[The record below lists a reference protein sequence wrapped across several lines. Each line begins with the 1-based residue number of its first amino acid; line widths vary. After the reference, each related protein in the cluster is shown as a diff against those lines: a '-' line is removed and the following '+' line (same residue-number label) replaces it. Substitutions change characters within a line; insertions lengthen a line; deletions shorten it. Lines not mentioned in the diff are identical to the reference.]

1 MDFSALGFVL
11 VFVGSYP
18 VTAYRSVPSQTDN
31 SPYLT
36 SIGQRTN
43 EHGIAVSQNMLKE
56 GSLKYGDL
64 VYVGGGIGF
73 KFVNDCMNERHHD
86 RLDVWVK
93 GLKEEKLF
101 DEKFKSKKVGVW
113 RVLGGGE
120 KNTTPLIGKMV
131 ENHLAEGL
139 LLIGVGLAVLALL
152 ANQLKRILTCCRKA
166 RCRNCLTS
174 KFWRWKRFMRR

>member
-1 MDFSALGFVL
+1 MDFSAVGFFL

-36 SIGQRTN
+36 SIGQRTH
-43 EHGIAVSQNMLKE
+43 EHGIAVSQNLLKE

-64 VYVGGGIGF
+64 VYVDGIGF
-73 KFVNDCMNERHHD
+73 KFVNDCMNKRHHD

-120 KNTTPLIGKMV
+120 KNTTPPIGKMV
-131 ENHLAEGL
+131 ENLLAGAL
-139 LLIGVGLAVLALL
+139 PLIGAGLVVLALL
-152 ANQLKRILTCCRKA
+152 ANQLKRILTCCRKT
-166 RCRNCLTS
+166 RRRNCLTS